1 MATTPVNVE
10 TANALTDPSA
20 AEKYSKHEPVLLD
33 HVAHDAQAA
42 TEGQKNMSV
51 MESFR
56 AYPKSVAFSMVLS
69 LCIVMEA
76 YDTSLIGNF
85 YGLPQFRRRFGVRLE
100 NGDYQLTSTWQSGL
114 QNATQVGQMIGLFV
128 GGIVAERYGYK
139 KTFLGAL
146 VLNIAFIFLFFFA
159 QNIGY
164 LLAGG
169 LLCGLP
175 WGAFQALTTTYAADV
190 TPMALRPIMTT
201 YTNMCWVIGQFI
213 GTGVL
218 RGLLSRPDDWAWRI
232 PYAIQWVFPLP
243 IMVGVMLAPESPTWL
258 VRKGRLT
265 DARNALRQ
273 LASSSTTDA
282 ELDVSISMIA
292 HTNEMERLNS
302 EGTSYID
309 CFRGTNLRR
318 TMIACFVWVGQ
329 VACGVWFGSNVIYFL
344 QQAGFDSDNSFS
356 FGLGTNAMAIVGTFL
371 SWFLLPHVGRRTLYV
386 VGLCIMFT
394 VLVTVGGMGIP
405 APRPDLGWASG
416 ALLMVFVITYDM
428 TVGPTCYCLVAEIP
442 STRLRIKTVA
452 IARNAYLVASIG
464 ANFLNPPII
473 NPSAWN
479 LRGKGG
485 FIWAGICFCELVWA
499 YFCLPEPKGRSPAE
513 LEMLF
518 ENRVSAR
525 KFAQAKVEVFADN
538 VERDEKH
545 DGPMAVNVEGR

>member
-20 AEKYSKHEPVLLD
+20 AEKDSKHEPVLLD

-114 QNATQVGQMIGLFV
+114 QNATQVGQMIGLFI

-243 IMVGVMLAPESPTWL
+243 IMVGVVLAPESPTWL

-265 DARNALRQ
+265 DARNALRR

-329 VACGVWFGSNVIYFL
+329 VACGIWFGGNVIYFL

-356 FGLGTNAMAIVGTFL
+356 FGLGTSAMAIVGTFL

-452 IARNAYLVASIG
+452 IARNAYLLASIG

-525 KFAQAKVEVFADN
+525 NFAQAKVEVFADN
-538 VERDEKH
+538 VESDEKH
-545 DGPMAVNVEGR
+545 DGPMAVNVEDR

>member
-1 MATTPVNVE
+1 MALTPDNVE
-10 TANALTDPSA
+10 TVNALTDPSA
-20 AEKYSKHEPVLLD
+20 TEKQDKHEPVLLD

-56 AYPKSVAFSMVLS
+56 AYPKSVAFPMVLS
-69 LCIVMEA
+69 LCIMMEA

-85 YGLPQFRRRFGVRLE
+85 YGLPQFRRRFGVRLK

-114 QNATQVGQMIGLFV
+114 QNATQVGQMIGLFI
-128 GGIVAERYGYK
+128 GGIVAKRYVYK

-146 VLNIAFIFLFFFA
+146 ILNIAFICLFFFA

-164 LLAGG
+164 LLAGS

-190 TPMALRPIMTT
+190 TPMALRSIMTT

-213 GTGVL
+213 GTDVL
-218 RGLLSRPDDWAWRI
+218 RGLLSCPDDWAWRI

-243 IMVGVMLAPESPTWL
+243 IMVGVILAPESPTWL

-265 DARNALRQ
+265 DARNALRR

-282 ELDVSISMIA
+282 ELDV
-292 HTNEMERLNS
+292 
-302 EGTSYID
+302 
-309 CFRGTNLRR
+309 
-318 TMIACFVWVGQ
+318 
-329 VACGVWFGSNVIYFL
+329 ACGVWFGGNVIYFL
-344 QQAGFDSDNSFS
+344 QQAGFDWDNSFS
-356 FGLGTNAMAIVGTFL
+356 FGLGTSAIAIVGTFL
-371 SWFLLPHVGRRTLYV
+371 IWFLLPHVGRRTLYV

-405 APRPDLGWASG
+405 DPRPDLGWASG

-452 IARNAYLVASIG
+452 IARNAYLLVSIG
-464 ANFLNPPII
+464 ANFLNPQLI
-473 NPSAWN
+473 NPGAWN
-479 LRGKGG
+479 LRGKGS
-485 FIWAGICFCELVWA
+485 FIWPGICFCELVWA

-545 DGPMAVNVEGR
+545 DGPMAVTIEGH

>member
-1 MATTPVNVE
+1 MATTPANVE

-20 AEKYSKHEPVLLD
+20 AEKHGKHEPVLLD

-85 YGLPQFRRRFGVRLE
+85 YGLPQFRRRFE
-100 NGDYQLTSTWQSGL
+100 SGL

-146 VLNIAFIFLFFFA
+146 VLNIAFIFLFFLA

-175 WGAFQALTTTYAADV
+175 WGAFQALTTAYAADV

-243 IMVGVMLAPESPTWL
+243 IMVGVMLA
-258 VRKGRLT
+258 RARLGC
-265 DARNALRQ
+265 
-273 LASSSTTDA
+273 
-282 ELDVSISMIA
+282 ISMIA

-371 SWFLLPHVGRRTLYV
+371 SWVLLPHVGRRTLYV

-452 IARNAYLVASIG
+452 IARNAYLLASIG